1 MTCDQV
7 RENLSLYL
15 YGELDHEQEEAIEKH
30 TFRCAD
36 CAAALDT
43 ERMMHGALDRASELP
58 PPALLASCRRELFD
72 SLQTRREAAKLT
84 PAARVRAWFSM
95 PVWKPVAAFGLL
107 AAGFL
112 GGRVLPFPA
121 ASPAPVATRVRF
133 LEPDGTGRVNIVLE
147 ETRERRVSGKLSDD
161 GIRRLV
167 LTAAQDQADPGLRVE
182 SMDLLRRESSAGE
195 VRRALMTALVSDP
208 NPGVRLKALDG
219 LRQHSADPEV
229 QRALSH
235 VLTRDDNA
243 GLRAQAIDLL
253 VEHRRKDM
261 VGVLQRLMRHEEN
274 DYVRLRTQRVLAE
287 MNASVDAF

>member
-7 RENLSLYL
+7 KENLSLYL
-15 YGELDHEQEEAIEKH
+15 YGELNHEQEESIEKH
-30 TFRCAD
+30 TFQCAE
-36 CAAALDT
+36 CAAALDA
-43 ERMMHGALDRASELP
+43 ERMMHGALDTSAEAP
-58 PPALLASCRRELFD
+58 PPALLSSCRRELFD
-72 SLQTRREAAKLT
+72 SLESRRAAAKLT
-84 PAARVRAWFSM
+84 VGDRIRSWFAM

-112 GGRVLPFPA
+112 GGRVVPVQNVA
-121 ASPAPVATRVRF
+121 AAPVATRVRF
-133 LEPDGTGRVNIVLE
+133 LEPDGTGKVNILLE
-147 ETRERRVSGKLSDD
+147 ETRERRVSGELSDD

-167 LTAAQDQADPGLRVE
+167 LTAAQDQGDPGLRVE
-182 SMDLLRRESSAGE
+182 SMDLLRRESSASE
-195 VRRALMTALVSDP
+195 VRRALMAALVSDP
-208 NPGVRLKALDG
+208 NAGVRLKALDG

-229 QRALSH
+229 QRALSQ
-235 VLTRDDNA
+235 VLMRDDNP

-261 VGVLQRLMRHEEN
+261 VGVLQRLMQREEN

>member
-7 RENLSLYL
+7 KESLSLYL
-15 YGELDHEQEEAIEKH
+15 YGELSHEQEEAIEAH
-30 TFRCAD
+30 TFQCAE
-36 CAAALDT
+36 CAAALDA
-43 ERMMHGALDRASELP
+43 ERMIHGAIDSASEMP
-58 PPALLASCRRELFD
+58 PPALLASWRRELFV
-72 SLQTRREAAKLT
+72 SQETRRDAVNLT
-84 PAARVRAWFSM
+84 LAARLRSWFSM

-107 AAGFL
+107 AVGFF
-112 GGRVLPFPA
+112 GGRAVPLQNTA
-121 ASPAPVATRVRF
+121 APVATRVRF
-133 LEPDGTGRVNIVLE
+133 LEPDGTGRVNILLE
-147 ETRERRVSGKLSDD
+147 ETRERRVSGELSDD

-195 VRRALMTALVSDP
+195 VRRALMAALVSDP

-229 QRALSH
+229 QRALSQ
-235 VLTRDDNA
+235 VLMRDDNA

-253 VEHRRKDM
+253 VAHRRKDM
-261 VGVLQRLMRHEEN
+261 VGVLQRLMQHEEN